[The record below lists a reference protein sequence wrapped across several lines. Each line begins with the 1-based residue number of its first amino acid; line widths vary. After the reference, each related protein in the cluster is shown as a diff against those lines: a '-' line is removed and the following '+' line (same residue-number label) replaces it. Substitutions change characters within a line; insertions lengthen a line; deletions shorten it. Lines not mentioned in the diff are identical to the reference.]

1 MTKMT
6 YRRLGASGVKV
17 STLSF
22 GSWVTFDAQMDLDR
36 SLACMDAAYQAG
48 VNFFDNAEMYAAGEA
63 ERLMGRAIRELGWDR
78 RAYLVTSKYFWGIHD
93 HVNTKNTLNRKYLFD
108 AVEGSLERF
117 GLDFL
122 DVIYCH
128 RADANTPIK
137 ETVKAMSDLIDRGHA
152 LYWGTSEWS
161 ADEIRAAW
169 LVAERYGWHQ
179 PITEQPQYNLVHR
192 DRVEQEY
199 ARLYDDVG
207 LGLTTWS
214 PLAYGLLTGKYRD
227 GIPEGTRASLARY
240 TWMRDHFTAAKF
252 QEPLNK
258 FAAIADRLGASMA
271 QLAIAWCAAN
281 PHVSTVITGASK
293 PEQVQEN
300 LAAIEVLEAL
310 DADVV
315 QEIAAAFA

>member
-1 MTKMT
+1 MTEMT
-6 YRRLGASGVKV
+6 YRNLGPSGLKV

-48 VNFFDNAEMYAAGEA
+48 VNFFDNAEMYAGGEA
-63 ERLMGRAIRELGWDR
+63 ERLMGQAFAELGWDR
-78 RAYLVTSKYFWGIHD
+78 RSYVVTSKYFWGIHEG
-93 HVNTKNTLNRKYLFD
+93 VNTKNTLNRKYLFD

-128 RADANTPIK
+128 RADASTPLK
-137 ETVKAMSDLIDRGHA
+137 ETVRAMSDLIDRGHA

-169 LVAERYGWHQ
+169 LIAEKYGWHQ

-192 DRVEQEY
+192 DRVEKEY
-199 ARLYDDVG
+199 ARLYDDIG

-214 PLAYGLLTGKYRD
+214 PLAYGLLTGKYRN
-227 GIPEGTRASLARY
+227 GIPEGTRASIERY
-240 TWMRDHFTAAKF
+240 KWMRDHFTNEKF
-252 QEPLNK
+252 VEPLQK
-258 FAAIADRLGASMA
+258 FEAIANRLGASMA

-281 PHVSTVITGASK
+281 PHVSTVITGASR
-293 PEQVQEN
+293 PEQVVEN
-300 LAAIEVLEAL
+300 LAAIEVV
-310 DADVV
+310 DAIDEELFV
-315 QEIAAAFA
+315 EIAALFE

>member
-1 MTKMT
+1 MAEMT

-48 VNFFDNAEMYAAGEA
+48 VNFFDNAEMYAGGEA
-63 ERLMGRAIRELGWDR
+63 ERLMGAAFRELGWDR
-78 RAYLVTSKYFWGIHD
+78 RSYLVTSKYFWGIHD
-93 HVNTKNTLNRKYLFD
+93 RVNMKNTLNRKYLFD

-128 RADANTPIK
+128 RPDPHTPLK
-137 ETVKAMSDLIDRGHA
+137 ETVRAMSDLIDRGLA

-169 LVAERYGWHQ
+169 LIAEKYGWHE

-192 DRVEQEY
+192 DRVENEY
-199 ARLYDDVG
+199 ARLYGDIG

-227 GIPEGTRASLARY
+227 GIPEGTRASIARY
-240 TWMRDHFTAAKF
+240 TWMREHFTNEKY
-252 QEPLNK
+252 QEPLAK
-258 FAAIADRLGASMA
+258 FEAIATRLGASMA

-281 PHVSTVITGASK
+281 PNVSTVITGASR
-293 PEQVQEN
+293 PEQVVEN
-300 LAAIEVLEAL
+300 LAAIEVL
-310 DADVV
+310 DAIDEDVFA
-315 QEIAAAFA
+315 EIAAVFS